1 MIGGGSALPSETSL
15 NLSLRPATNLRGSGS
30 SFKVERHPPHIILT
44 NILKRGNT
52 KPKIFMASSEKTFEA
67 DELDLLLL
75 EALAQNP
82 QISFKEIARMFDV
95 DQRTVAKRIGILSKE
110 GVLRQS
116 IEIDWSKLGLR
127 AQAYVG
133 STTARGIAYA
143 RKLNELMSTDPRVV
157 TAYETLGTY
166 HYTMK
171 VIDTDVFEMRDSILR
186 DLDALAADLTTSLV
200 TKRIKQDYRS
210 LLRYIRETRFPRSRF
225 RSQALP

>member
-1 MIGGGSALPSETSL
+1 MS
-15 NLSLRPATNLRGSGS
+15 N
-30 SFKVERHPPHIILT
+30 
-44 NILKRGNT
+44 
-52 KPKIFMASSEKTFEA
+52 SEKSYVA

-82 QISFKEIARMFDV
+82 EISYKEIAKMFDV
-95 DQRTVAKRIGILSKE
+95 DQRTVAKRISVLSKE

-116 IEIDWSKLGLR
+116 IEIDWSKLGLT

-143 RKLNELMSTDPRVV
+143 RKLNELMNNDPRIV
-157 TAYETLGTY
+157 TAYETLGTH

-171 VIDTDVFEMRDSILR
+171 IIDTDVLEMRDSILR
-186 DLDALAADLTTSLV
+186 DLDALAADLQTSLI

>member
-1 MIGGGSALPSETSL
+1 MRALKRDSGAQFTIPAVRRTSL
-15 NLSLRPATNLRGSGS
+15 SLETQPVT
-30 SFKVERHPPHIILT
+30 
-44 NILKRGNT
+44 
-52 KPKIFMASSEKTFEA
+52 FMASQEKTFEA
-67 DELDLLLL
+67 DELDLFLL

-82 QISFKEIARMFDV
+82 LVKYKEIARMFHV
-95 DQRTVAKRIGILSKE
+95 DQRTVAKRINILYKEGILK
-110 GVLRQS
+110 QS
-116 IEIDWSKLGLR
+116 IEIDWTRLGLR

-143 RKLNELMSTDPRVV
+143 RKLNELMRTDPRVV
-157 TAYETLGTY
+157 TAYETLGTH

-171 VIDTDVFEMRDSILR
+171 VIDSDVFVMRDTILR

-210 LLRYIRETRFPRSRF
+210 LLRYIRETRFPSSRL